1 MSRFQNSVPC
11 RGFTLIDLLI
21 SLSLLAI
28 VMTMVYGSFLQISN
42 NAAARTEELTQQQEL
57 RLLLHLVAGD
67 LEAAQ
72 WLTRFNE
79 KGVGFKTGIVSGTEF
94 LKGRDFTRID
104 FHAARP
110 SRFFR
115 RLPDGLDPGLHE
127 VGYRVRREERGEA
140 LRLVRREDFYLDN
153 DIEAGGN
160 EVVIAEEIEEFL
172 VEFLPPNADPNAFEE
187 QWEKRWDANIRG
199 KGSEMPI
206 AIRVTLALKTKK
218 GVVLRE
224 QVSFNR
230 LQDIKP

>member
-1 MSRFQNSVPC
+1 MSRSQNSIPY
-11 RGFTLIDLLI
+11 RGFTLIDLLV
-21 SLSLLAI
+21 SLTLLTI
-28 VMTMVYGSFLQISN
+28 VMTMVYGSFLQISTH
-42 NAAARTEELTQQQEL
+42 AAARTEELTQRQEL

-72 WLTRFNE
+72 WLPRFNQI
-79 KGVGFKTGIVSGTEF
+79 GPGFRTGIISDTEF
-94 LKGRDFTRID
+94 QNGRDFTAIH
-104 FHAARP
+104 FHTARP

-115 RLPDGLDPGLHE
+115 RLPEGLDPGLHE
-127 VGYRVRREERGEA
+127 VGYRVRRDERGEA

-153 DIEAGGN
+153 DMEDGGN

-172 VEFLPPNADPNAFEE
+172 VEFLSPDADPNAFEE
-187 QWEKRWDANIRG
+187 QWEKRWDANTRA

-224 QVSFNR
+224 QLSFNR

>member
-1 MSRFQNSVPC
+1 MSRFPNSIPY
-11 RGFTLIDLLI
+11 RGFTLIDLLV
-21 SLSLLAI
+21 SLTLLTI
-28 VMTMVYGSFLQISN
+28 VMTMVYGSFLQISTH
-42 NAAARTEELTQQQEL
+42 AAARTEELTQQQEL
-57 RLLLHLVAGD
+57 RLLLHLVVGD

-72 WLTRFNE
+72 WLPRFKE
-79 KGVGFKTGIVSGTEF
+79 KGEEFKTGIISDTEF
-94 LKGRDFTRID
+94 QNGRDFTRIR

-115 RLPDGLDPGLHE
+115 RLPAGLDPGLHE
-127 VGYRVRREERGEA
+127 VGYRVRRDERGET

-153 DIEAGGN
+153 DMEAGGN

-187 QWEKRWDANIRG
+187 QWEKRWDANSRG
-199 KGSEMPI
+199 NGSEMPI

-230 LQDIKP
+230 LKSIKP

>member
-1 MSRFQNSVPC
+1 MSRSQNSIPY
-11 RGFTLIDLLI
+11 RGFTLIDLLV
-21 SLSLLAI
+21 SLTLLSL
-28 VMTMVYGSFLQISN
+28 VMTMVYGSFLQISTH
-42 NAAARTEELTQQQEL
+42 ASARTEELTQQQEL

-72 WLTRFNE
+72 WLPRFSE
-79 KGVGFKTGIVSGTEF
+79 KGVGFKTGIISDTEF
-94 LKGRDFTRID
+94 QDGRDFTRIQ
-104 FHAARP
+104 FHLARS

-115 RLPDGLDPGLHE
+115 RLPEGLDPGLHE
-127 VGYRVRREERGEA
+127 VGYWVSRDERGQA

-153 DIEAGGN
+153 DMEAGGN

-187 QWEKRWDANIRG
+187 QWEKRWDANTRAT
-199 KGSEMPI
+199 GSQMPI

-218 GVVLRE
+218 GTLLRE

-230 LQDIKP
+230 LQNIKP

>member
-1 MSRFQNSVPC
+1 MSKFQNSVPY
-11 RGFTLIDLLI
+11 RGFTLIDLLV
-21 SLSLLAI
+21 SLSLLTI
-28 VMTMVYGSFLQISN
+28 VMTMVYGSFLQISTH
-42 NAAARTEELTQQQEL
+42 AVARTEELTQQQEL
-57 RLLLHLVAGD
+57 RLLLHLVTGD

-72 WLTRFNE
+72 WLPRFNE
-79 KGVGFKTGIVSGTEF
+79 KGVGFKTGIISDTEF
-94 LKGRDFTRID
+94 LNGRDFSRIH

-115 RLPDGLDPGLHE
+115 RIPEGLDPGLHE
-127 VGYRVRREERGEA
+127 VGYRVRRDKRGKS

-153 DIEAGGN
+153 DMEEGGN

-172 VEFLPPNADPNAFEE
+172 VEFLPPNADPNAFQE
-187 QWEKRWDANIRG
+187 QWEKRWDANNRG

-218 GVVLRE
+218 GAVLRE